1 MREELEIL
9 MNRRWVLKAEEKE
22 LYYRLRDAAGE
33 IRKFATEKMGC
44 QIIANSLLI
53 KMEKI
58 PAVPEEW
65 MGIRE
70 FTSREEYAFLCVL
83 LMFLEDKD
91 TEYQFTI
98 SMLTDYISANM
109 PAEKVDWTLYTH
121 RRRLVKVMRYAK
133 TQGIIQVTDGNDEN
147 FMEDQNGQVLYE
159 NT

>member
-70 FTSREEYAFLCVL
+70 FTSREEYASQGFQWLGEVSNNAECDSSSSGWKYESGTSGS
-83 LMFLEDKD
+83 FWLER
-91 TEYQFTI
+91 
-98 SMLTDYISANM
+98 S
-109 PAEKVDWTLYTH
+109 
-121 RRRLVKVMRYAK
+121 
-133 TQGIIQVTDGNDEN
+133 
-147 FMEDQNGQVLYE
+147 
-159 NT
+159 